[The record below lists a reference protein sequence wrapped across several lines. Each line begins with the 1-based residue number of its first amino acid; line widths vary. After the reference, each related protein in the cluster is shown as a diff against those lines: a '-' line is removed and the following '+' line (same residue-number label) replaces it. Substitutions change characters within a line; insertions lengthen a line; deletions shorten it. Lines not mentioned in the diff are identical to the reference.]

1 VSPVAESSRGATR
14 VAGVRVVV
22 VDDHPAMRAGVRAV
36 FDGTPDIALVGEAA
50 SSRDLPPVLER
61 TWPDV
66 VLLDFHLPDEDGLV
80 LCHRLKRG
88 PFPPK
93 VVVYSAYADESLI
106 APAILA
112 QADALLAKHAGAP
125 VLTEAVREVASG
137 TSPPPELRPALRERL
152 VELLEPE
159 DVALAGL
166 LLMRLR
172 PAEVARRTGLEPTEF
187 ATRVERMLRGVTAA
201 RDRLR

>member
-1 VSPVAESSRGATR
+1 VAESSRDAAR
-14 VAGVRVVV
+14 VSAVRVVV

-36 FDGTPDIALVGEAA
+36 FDGTPDLTLVGEAA
-50 SSRDLPPVLER
+50 AARDLPPVLAR
-61 TWPDV
+61 ASPDV

-80 LCHRLKRG
+80 LCHRLKRA

-106 APAILA
+106 APAMLA

-125 VLTEAVREVASG
+125 VLAGAVREVAAG
-137 TSPPPELRPALRERL
+137 TSPPPELRPVLRERL
-152 VELLEPE
+152 VELLAPE

-172 PAEVARRTGLEPTEF
+172 PAEVARRTGLQPTEF
-187 ATRVERMLRGVTAA
+187 ATRTERMLRVVTAG
-201 RDRLR
+201 RDRLC